1 MSKEFYELIIDYTFV
16 KKYDTKALKEALI
29 LPFFEDE
36 IYTSCAVCKK
46 SNIKFARDSFFNI
59 TKFLDFKSEEILF
72 YLSDIETRITL
83 YTLSLEVV
91 KEISTQESI
100 EKFLSLLLKFS
111 LEKRASD
118 IHFESHYDYLCV
130 KFRIDGKLKH
140 IINFHKNFYKVI
152 SSIIKL
158 KASLDITQYKIAL
171 DGRFS
176 ETISNK
182 TYDFR
187 VSILP
192 TLYGESIVL
201 RILDNKTIEKK
212 LNTLEFSSNIFK
224 NLEEITTLTQ
234 GLVLVCGPT
243 GSGKTTTLYSLLKS
257 LDYKNKKIIT
267 VEEPIEYKIKNICQI
282 NIDKKRGLSFD
293 NVLKNIL
300 RQDPD
305 IIFIGEIRDSLSLQI
320 AIQASLTGH
329 LVLSTIHSSNAL
341 NAISRLLDLNCQ
353 KFLLSSTLKYIFYQ
367 RLVLKV
373 CPHCDFK
380 GCYKCNYTKYF
391 GRTVIAEVIKID
403 EVLSSL
409 ISKNE
414 TFDSFKSYLKTI
426 KFKTILEDAK
436 QKVKKSFTTL
446 DEVYKVLGFEDEV

>member
-1 MSKEFYELIIDYTFV
+1 MNKEFYELIIDYNFV
-16 KKYDTKALKEALI
+16 KKYDVKALEKALI

-46 SNIKFARDSFFNI
+46 SDIKFAKTCFFNI
-59 TKFLDFKSEEILF
+59 TKFLEFKSEEILF
-72 YLSDIETRITL
+72 YLSDIEKRIAL
-83 YTLSLEVV
+83 YNLSLEVV
-91 KEISTQESI
+91 KTNSTQECI
-100 EKFLSLLLKFS
+100 EEFLTLLLDFS
-111 LEKRASD
+111 IEKRASD
-118 IHFESHYDYLCV
+118 IHFETHNDYLCI

-158 KASLDITQYKIAL
+158 KASLDITQYKLAL

-176 ETISNK
+176 KSIQNSI
-182 TYDFR
+182 YDFR

-201 RILDNKTIEKK
+201 RILDNKTIDKK
-212 LNTLEFSSNIFK
+212 LNALEFSSNIFK
-224 NLEEITTLTQ
+224 SLEEISSLTQ

-267 VEEPIEYKIKNICQI
+267 VEEPVEYKIKNICQI
-282 NIDKKRGLSFD
+282 NIDKKRGLSF
-293 NVLKNIL
+293 NSVLKNIL

-341 NAISRLLDLNCQ
+341 NAISRLLDLKCQ
-353 KFLLSSTLKYIFYQ
+353 NFLLSSTLKYIFYQ

-373 CPHCDFK
+373 CPFCNFK
-380 GCYKCNYTKYF
+380 GCYKCNYTKYL

-414 TFDSFKSYLKTI
+414 TFDSFKTYLNTI
-426 KFKTILEDAK
+426 KFKNILDDAK
-436 QKVKKSFTTL
+436 EKVKKSLTTL